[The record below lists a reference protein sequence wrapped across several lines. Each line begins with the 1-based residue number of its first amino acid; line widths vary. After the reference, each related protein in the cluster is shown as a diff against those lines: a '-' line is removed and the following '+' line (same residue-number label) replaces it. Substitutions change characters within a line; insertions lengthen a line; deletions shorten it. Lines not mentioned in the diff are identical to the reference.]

1 MAAILNS
8 VVREGLIKKA
18 ILVPRLEGDEEV
30 NVECLKKSY
39 LSGYLNHQDLRQ
51 KSMLETSIENKE
63 LFLEKSGWGVTQE
76 LVDDCN
82 NEGIG
87 GIV

>member
-1 MAAILNS
+1 MF
-8 VVREGLIKKA
+8 
-18 ILVPRLEGDEEV
+18 
-30 NVECLKKSY
+30 KKSY

-51 KSMLETSIENKE
+51 KLMLETSIENKE